1 MVNGVG
7 GLAGG
12 SPNFGFL
19 LAHEPLLVVYGA
31 GAETSV
37 FTDPNGALVKCRQF
51 IEVLTT
57 VMVRRT
63 GIAVAGDNRLGTRI
77 HALSDNGVI
86 LKNGADAFHEIRRI
100 GNRAVHEHY
109 ADTRS
114 ALDAVNKCFQLGLLL
129 HRAITGDRQ
138 VITFVP
144 PQPPV
149 DVTGRLHEDLE
160 RYKREL
166 TEARLILDG
175 KRSRA
180 EAVSEAKAKAEAELS
195 RVLHER
201 DQLTAQLEA
210 LQGTAQQ
217 LRSEFDER
225 TPDKVSISRR
235 RLFIEQARAP
245 EPLTEAQA
253 RREIDRMLREA
264 GWVVQ
269 DSAQLNPLAGTGVA
283 VREFAFAHG
292 RSDYALYVDGMLVGV
307 IEAKREGTS
316 LTGVE
321 WQSAGYAAALP
332 KAYAMATWRRDIPLP
347 FRYESTGVETR
358 FTNGL
363 DPDPRSRGVFSFHR
377 PETVA
382 AWMAEADERP
392 DAPTL
397 RARVRQMPALVETGL
412 RPAQIDA
419 VKGVESSLCRDLPRA
434 LVQMATGA
442 GKTFA
447 AVTQSYRL
455 IKHAGAKRVLF
466 LVDRNNLGD
475 QAAAEFRNYT
485 TPDDGRKLS
494 ELYNIQRLTGGTVL
508 ESTNVVITTIQRL
521 SLALRGE
528 QLPADDDDQGV
539 DDYVP
544 DRPVDAQYNRQLPPE
559 TFDLIVVDECHRSIY
574 GKWRAVLD
582 YFDAPI
588 LGLTATPTAQTLG
601 FFDQNLAS
609 EYTYEQ
615 AVADGVN
622 VDYDVYRI
630 RTKISES
637 GSRIPALDEEGTR
650 TVVPFRDRRTRMQR
664 YEELQE
670 DFTYSGEQ
678 IGRSVLAKDQIRLV
692 LKTFRDKVLPEQY
705 GKRTVVPKT
714 LIFAKSDEHA
724 DDIVQ
729 IVREVFGKGNDFAA
743 KITYKSKDVGDDPK
757 KLLQLFRTS
766 AALRIA
772 VTVDMIATG
781 TDVRPLE
788 IVFFMRG
795 VQSAV
800 YFEQM
805 KGRGA
810 RTVDETEFRQVNPDR
825 TARRKDRF
833 LLVDAVGV
841 TDSPLCD
848 ARPLERTPS
857 LSLKQLLAKAANL
870 SIDEHEIASLASRLA
885 RLDLDMTD
893 ADRDEIARVAEGT
906 TLRDIVRRLV
916 DAVDTDELIAV
927 QDVGGD
933 RAVQRRLREA
943 VAPLTANPDL
953 RRRILDIRRD
963 RDTVIDVHSADEL
976 ISAEGVDVA
985 KEAVQSFRQFVKE
998 HQDEVIVQ
1006 QLRHGSGPRLTYAQ
1020 LQDLADRVKR
1030 LPNVYNVDF
1039 LWRSYEELGEA
1050 PSLGEGEAAVT
1061 DLVSLLRRELGVD
1074 REVRPFRSIIE
1085 ERYATWRASQERS
1098 GVTFTPEQR
1107 WYLDRIVGVIATSVE
1122 ITVEDLHGM
1131 PFDQRGGPY
1140 GFAEA
1145 FGDRAASILEELNK
1159 ELTA

>member
-1 MVNGVG
+1 MSVGVG

-19 LAHEPLLVVYGA
+19 LTHEPLLVVYGT

-37 FTDPNGALVKCRQF
+37 FTDANGSLVKCRQF

-63 GIAVAGDNRLGTRI
+63 GIATASDGKLSSRI
-77 HALSDNGVI
+77 QALSHHGVI
-86 LKNGADAFHEIRRI
+86 ISSGADALHEIRRV
-100 GNRAVHEHY
+100 GNKAVHEHY
-109 ADTRS
+109 ADSRA

-129 HRAITGDRQ
+129 HRAITGDRK
-138 VITFVP
+138 VVTFVP

-149 DVTGRLHEDLE
+149 DVTGQLREDLE

-175 KRSRA
+175 KRSHA
-180 EAVSEAKAKAEAELS
+180 EALAEARVKAEEELS
-195 RVLHER
+195 RALRER
-201 DQLTAQLEA
+201 DRLAAQLEA
-210 LQGTAQQ
+210 LQSTARQ
-217 LRSEFDER
+217 LRSEFDQR

-235 RLFIEQARAP
+235 KLFIEQARAP

-264 GWVVQ
+264 GWIVQ
-269 DSAQLNPLAGTGVA
+269 DLAQLNPLAGTGVA
-283 VREFAFAHG
+283 VREFVFTHG

-332 KAYAMATWRRDIPLP
+332 KEYAMATWRKDIPLP

-363 DPDPRSRGVFSFHR
+363 DPEPRSRGVFSFHR
-377 PETVA
+377 PETIA
-382 AWMAEADERP
+382 AWMTEADDLP
-392 DAPTL
+392 DAPTF
-397 RARVRQMPALVETGL
+397 RARVRRMPALIETGL

-419 VKGVESSLCRDLPRA
+419 VKGVESSLHRDLPRA

-447 AVTQSYRL
+447 AVTQTYRL

-475 QAAAEFRNYT
+475 QAAAEFRNYV

-494 ELYNIQRLTGGTVL
+494 ELYNIQRLAGGTIL

-528 QLPADDDDQGV
+528 QLPADGDDQEV
-539 DDYVP
+539 DGYMP
-544 DRPVDAQYNRQLPPE
+544 DRPVDAQYNRHLPPE
-559 TFDLIVVDECHRSIY
+559 TFDLVIVDECHRSIY
-574 GKWRAVLD
+574 GTWRAVLD

-588 LGLTATPTAQTLG
+588 VGLTATPTAQTLG

-637 GSRIPALDEEGTR
+637 GSRIPALDEDGTR

-743 KITYKSKDVGDDPK
+743 KITYRSKDVGDDPK

-848 ARPLERTPS
+848 ARPLERAPS
-857 LSLKQLLAKAANL
+857 LTLKQLLGKAANL
-870 SIDEHEIASLASRLA
+870 SIDEHEVATLASRLA

-916 DAVDTDELIAV
+916 EAVDTDKLIEA
-927 QDVGGD
+927 QDAGGD
-933 RAVQRRLREA
+933 KAVQRRLRDA
-943 VAPLTANPDL
+943 VAPLTTNPDL
-953 RRRILDIRRD
+953 RRRILDIRHD
-963 RDTVIDVHSADEL
+963 RDTVIDTHSADEL
-976 ISAEGVDVA
+976 ISAEGVDIA
-985 KEAVQSFRQFVKE
+985 REAVQSFRQFIKE

-1020 LQDLADRVKR
+1020 LQDLADRVRR

-1039 LWRSYEELGEA
+1039 LWRSYAELGEA

-1085 ERYATWRASQERS
+1085 ERYAAWRASQERA

-1107 WYLDRIVGVIATSVE
+1107 WYLDNIVSVIATSVE
-1122 ITVEDLHGM
+1122 VTVKDLHGM
-1131 PFDQRGGPY
+1131 PFDQRGGVY
-1140 GFAEA
+1140 GFADA
-1145 FGDRAASILEELNK
+1145 FGDRAESILEELNK

>member
-86 LKNGADAFHEIRRI
+86 LKNGADAFHEIRKI

-149 DVTGRLHEDLE
+149 DVTGQLHEDLE

-180 EAVSEAKAKAEAELS
+180 EAVSEARAKAEAELS

-225 TPDKVSISRR
+225 APDKVSISRR

-382 AWMAEADERP
+382 AWMAEADDRP

-447 AVTQSYRL
+447 AVTQTYRL

-494 ELYNIQRLTGGTVL
+494 ELYNIQRLAGGTVL

-601 FFDQNLAS
+601 FFDQNIAS

-825 TARRKDRF
+825 SARRKDRF

-893 ADRDEIARVAEGT
+893 ADHDEIARVAEGT

-927 QDVGGD
+927 QDAGGD

-1061 DLVSLLRRELGVD
+1061 DLVSLLRRELDVD

-1085 ERYATWRASQERS
+1085 ERYATWRAGQERS

-1131 PFDQRGGPY
+1131 PFDQRGGAY
-1140 GFAEA
+1140 GFADA

>member
-1 MVNGVG
+1 MSDGVG

-19 LAHEPLLVVYGA
+19 LAHEPLLVVYGT

-51 IEVLTT
+51 IEVLAT
-57 VMVRRT
+57 VMMRRT
-63 GIAVAGDNRLGTRI
+63 GITVAGDSRLGTRI

-86 LKNGADAFHEIRRI
+86 LRDGADAFHEIRRV
-100 GNRAVHEHY
+100 GNKAVHEHY
-109 ADTRS
+109 ADTRA
-114 ALDAVNKCFQLGLLL
+114 ALDSVNKCFQLGLLL

-149 DVTGRLHEDLE
+149 DVTGRLREDLE

-175 KRSRA
+175 KRSHA
-180 EAVSEAKAKAEAELS
+180 EAVSEARAKAEDELS
-195 RVLHER
+195 RVLRER
-201 DQLTAQLEA
+201 DRLTEQLKA

-225 TPDKVSISRR
+225 TPDKVPISRR

-269 DSAQLNPLAGTGVA
+269 DLAQLNPLAGTGVA

-332 KAYAMATWRRDIPLP
+332 KAYALATWRRDIPLP

-382 AWMAEADERP
+382 AWMTEADDRP
-392 DAPTL
+392 AAPTL
-397 RARVRQMPALVETGL
+397 RTRVRQMPALVETGL

-419 VKGVESSLCRDLPRA
+419 VKGVESSLCRNLPRA

-447 AVTQSYRL
+447 AVTQTYRL

-475 QAAAEFRNYT
+475 QATAEFRNYI

-494 ELYNIQRLTGGTVL
+494 ELYNIQRLAGGTVL

-528 QLPADDDDQGV
+528 QLPPDDDDQGV

-544 DRPVDAQYNRQLPPE
+544 DRPVDAQYNPQLPPE
-559 TFDLIVVDECHRSIY
+559 TFDLIIVDECHRSIY

-601 FFDQNLAS
+601 FFDQNVAS
-609 EYTYEQ
+609 AYTYEQ

-705 GKRTVVPKT
+705 GKRTIVPKT

-825 TARRKDRF
+825 SARRKDRF
-833 LLVDAVGV
+833 LLIDAVGV

-893 ADRDEIARVAEGT
+893 ADREEIARVSEGT

-953 RRRILDIRRD
+953 RRRILDIRHD

-985 KEAVQSFRQFVKE
+985 KEAVQSFRQFLKE

-1020 LQDLADRVKR
+1020 LQDLAGRVKR
-1030 LPNVYNVDF
+1030 LPKVYNVDF
-1039 LWRSYEELGEA
+1039 LWKSYEVLGEA
-1050 PSLGEGEAAVT
+1050 PPLGEGEATVT

-1074 REVRPFRSIIE
+1074 QKVRPFRSIIE
-1085 ERYATWRASQERS
+1085 ERYATWRASQERA
-1098 GVTFTPEQR
+1098 GVTFTSEQR

-1122 ITVEDLHGM
+1122 VTVKDLHGM
-1131 PFDQRGGPY
+1131 PFDQRGGIY
-1140 GFAEA
+1140 GFADA
-1145 FGDRAASILEELNK
+1145 FGDRAESILEELNK

>member
-1 MVNGVG
+1 MNDGVG

-19 LAHEPLLVVYGA
+19 LAHEPLLVVYGT

-37 FTDPNGALVKCRQF
+37 FTDSNGALVKCRQF

-63 GIAVAGDNRLGTRI
+63 GIAVSGSNRLESRI

-86 LKNGADAFHEIRRI
+86 LRGGADAFHEIRRV
-100 GNRAVHEHY
+100 GNKAVHEYY
-109 ADTRS
+109 ADSRA

-138 VITFVP
+138 VVTFVP

-149 DVTGRLHEDLE
+149 DVAGQLREDLE

-175 KRSRA
+175 SRSHM
-180 EAVSEAKAKAEAELS
+180 EAVSEASAKAENELR
-195 RVLHER
+195 RVLRER
-201 DQLTAQLEA
+201 DRLAAQLEA

-217 LRSEFDER
+217 LRSEFDQR
-225 TPDKVSISRR
+225 TPGKVSISRR

-253 RREIDRMLREA
+253 RREIDRMLGEA

-269 DSAQLNPLAGTGVA
+269 DLAELNPLAGKGVA
-283 VREFAFAHG
+283 VREFAFANG
-292 RSDYALYVDGMLVGV
+292 RSDYALYVEGMLVGV

-332 KAYAMATWRRDIPLP
+332 KEFALATWRRDIPLP

-377 PETVA
+377 PETIK
-382 AWMAEADERP
+382 AWMVEADDQP

-397 RARVRQMPALVETGL
+397 RARVRQMPALIEAGL

-419 VKGVESSLCRDLPRA
+419 VKGVETSLCRDLPRA

-447 AVTQSYRL
+447 AVTQAYRL

-466 LVDRNNLGD
+466 LVDRNSLGD
-475 QAAAEFRNYT
+475 QATSEFRNYT

-494 ELYNIQRLTGGTVL
+494 DLYNIQRLASGVVL
-508 ESTNVVITTIQRL
+508 DSTNVVITTIQRL

-528 QLPADDDDQGV
+528 QLPSEEDDPQIDG
-539 DDYVP
+539 YVP
-544 DRPVDAQYNRQLPPE
+544 DRPVDAQYNRRFPPE

-588 LGLTATPTAQTLG
+588 VGLTATPTAQTLG
-601 FFDQNLAS
+601 FFDQNMVS
-609 EYTYEQ
+609 EYLYEQ

-630 RTKISES
+630 RTEISEDG
-637 GSRIPALDEEGTR
+637 GSIPALDEEGTR
-650 TVVPFRDRRTRMQR
+650 MVVPFRDRRTRMQR

-670 DFTYSGEQ
+670 DFTYSSEQ

-705 GKRTVVPKT
+705 GRRTVVPKT

-810 RTVDETEFRQVNPDR
+810 RTVDETEFRQVNPDKA
-825 TARRKDRF
+825 ARRKDRF
-833 LLVDAVGV
+833 LLIDAVGV

-848 ARPLERTPS
+848 ARPLERAPS
-857 LSLKQLLAKAANL
+857 LSLKDLLAKAANL
-870 SIDEHEIASLASRLA
+870 SINENETASLASRLA
-885 RLDLDMTD
+885 RLDFDIND
-893 ADRDEIARVAEGT
+893 DDRSEIARVSGGT
-906 TLRDIVRRLV
+906 TLRDIVRGLV
-916 DAVDTDELIAV
+916 DAVDTDKLIEAR
-927 QDVGGD
+927 DAGGEERFSD
-933 RAVQRRLREA
+933 DCTRPSPHCRQPRVARRLR
-943 VAPLTANPDL
+943 
-953 RRRILDIRRD
+953 DIRRQY
-963 RDTVIDVHSADEL
+963 DTVIDEISVDKL
-976 ISAEGVDVA
+976 ISAEGADRA
-985 KEAVQSFRQFVKE
+985 QEAVQSFRQFVQE
-998 HQDEVIVQ
+998 NQDEVIVQ

-1020 LQDLADRVKR
+1020 LQDLTDRVKR

-1085 ERYATWRASQERS
+1085 ERYATWRVSQERA
-1098 GVTFTPEQR
+1098 GVAFTSEQR
-1107 WYLDRIVGVIATSVE
+1107 WYLDNIVGVIATSVE
-1122 ITVEDLHGM
+1122 VTVKDLHGM
-1131 PFDQRGGPY
+1131 PFDQRGGAY
-1140 GFAEA
+1140 GFADA
-1145 FGDRAASILEELNK
+1145 FGDRAETILEELNK

>member
-86 LKNGADAFHEIRRI
+86 LKNGADAFHEIRKI

-149 DVTGRLHEDLE
+149 DVTGQLHEDLE

-180 EAVSEAKAKAEAELS
+180 EAVSEARAKAEAELS

-382 AWMAEADERP
+382 AWMAEADDRP

-397 RARVRQMPALVETGL
+397 RTRVRQMPALVETGL

-419 VKGVESSLCRDLPRA
+419 VKGVESSLCRNLPRA

-447 AVTQSYRL
+447 AVTQTYRL

-494 ELYNIQRLTGGTVL
+494 ELYNIQRLAGGTVL

-893 ADRDEIARVAEGT
+893 ADRDEIARVAEGA

-927 QDVGGD
+927 QDAGGD

-1061 DLVSLLRRELGVD
+1061 DLVSLLRRELDVD

-1085 ERYATWRASQERS
+1085 ERYAAWRAGQERA

-1131 PFDQRGGPY
+1131 PFDQRGGAY
-1140 GFAEA
+1140 GFADA
-1145 FGDRAASILEELNK
+1145 FGDRAESILEELNK

>member
-1 MVNGVG
+1 MSGG
-7 GLAGG
+7 IEGLAGG

-31 GAETSV
+31 RAETSV
-37 FTDPNGALVKCRQF
+37 FTDPNGSLVKCRQF

-57 VMVRRT
+57 VMMRRT
-63 GIAVAGDNRLGTRI
+63 GIPVAHDNRLGTRI
-77 HALSDNGVI
+77 QVLSDNGVI
-86 LKNGADAFHEIRRI
+86 LRSGADAFHDIRRI

-109 ADTRS
+109 ADSRA
-114 ALDAVNKCFQLGLLL
+114 ALDALNKCFQLGLLL
-129 HRAITGDRQ
+129 HRAITGDRR

-149 DVTGRLHEDLE
+149 DVTGQLREDLE

-166 TEARLILDG
+166 VEARLVLDG
-175 KRSRA
+175 KRSHAQAALEAGARA
-180 EAVSEAKAKAEAELS
+180 EDELARIKA
-195 RVLHER
+195 ER
-201 DQLTAQLEA
+201 DQLTTRLEA
-210 LQGTAQQ
+210 LRGTEAE

-225 TPDKVSISRR
+225 AQQKVSLRR
-235 RLFIEQARAP
+235 RKLFIEQARAP
-245 EPLTEAQA
+245 KPLNEVQA

-264 GWVVQ
+264 GWIVQ
-269 DSAQLNPLAGTGVA
+269 DRDQLNPLAGIGVA
-283 VREFAFAHG
+283 VREFTFTKG
-292 RSDYALYVDGMLVGV
+292 SSDYALYVDGMLVGV

-321 WQSAGYAAALP
+321 WQSAGYATALP
-332 KAYAMATWRRDIPLP
+332 QEYAMATWRRNIPLP

-377 PETVA
+377 PETIA
-382 AWMAEADERP
+382 AWMTEADERP
-392 DAPTL
+392 EAQTF
-397 RARVRQMPALVETGL
+397 RARIRQMPALVEAGL

-419 VKGVESSLCRDLPRA
+419 VKGVETSLCRDHPRA

-447 AVTQSYRL
+447 AVTQTYRL
-455 IKHAGAKRVLF
+455 LKHAGARRVLF

-475 QAAAEFRNYT
+475 QAAGEFRNYT

-494 ELYNIQRLTGGTVL
+494 ELYNIQRLAGGVVL
-508 ESTNVVITTIQRL
+508 GSTEVVITTIQRL
-521 SLALRGE
+521 DLALRGE
-528 QLPADDDDQGV
+528 QLPPEDDDPQIDG
-539 DDYVP
+539 YTP
-544 DRPVDAQYNRQLPPE
+544 DRPVDARYNRELPPE
-559 TFDLIVVDECHRSIY
+559 TFDLVIVDECHRSIY

-588 LGLTATPTAQTLG
+588 VGLTATPTAQTLG
-601 FFDQNLAS
+601 FFDQNLTS

-622 VDYDVYRI
+622 VDYDIYRI

-637 GSRIPALDEEGTR
+637 GSSIPALDEEGTR

-664 YEELQE
+664 YEELQ
-670 DFTYSGEQ
+670 DDLTYSGQQ
-678 IGRSVLAKDQIRLV
+678 IGRSVVAKDQIRLV

-705 GKRTVVPKT
+705 ADRTSVPKT

-743 KITYKSKDVGDDPK
+743 KITYKSKELGNDPK

-766 AALRIA
+766 PELRIA

-825 TARRKDRF
+825 TARHKDRF
-833 LLVDAVGV
+833 LLIDAVGV

-848 ARPLERTPS
+848 ARPLDRTPGVS
-857 LSLKQLLAKAANL
+857 LEKLLAKAANL
-870 SIDEHEIASLASRLA
+870 SINENETAALASRLA
-885 RLDLDMTD
+885 RLDMDMGD
-893 ADRDEIARVAEGT
+893 DERGEIARVAQGT
-906 TLRDIVRRLV
+906 TLRDIVRGLV
-916 DAVDTDELIAV
+916 EAVDTDELIKAR
-927 QDVGGD
+927 DEGGD
-933 RAVQRRLREA
+933 RAIQRRLREA
-943 VAPLTANPDL
+943 VTPLAANPDL
-953 RRRILDIRRD
+953 RRRILDIRRQH
-963 RDTVIDVHSADEL
+963 DTLIDEISVDVL
-976 ISAEGVDVA
+976 ISAEGADRA
-985 KEAVQSFRQFVKE
+985 EEAVKSFRQFLAE
-998 HQDEVIVQ
+998 NQDEVIVQ
-1006 QLRHGSGPRLTYAQ
+1006 QLRHGSGTRLSYAQ

-1039 LWRSYEELGEA
+1039 LWRSYEKLGEA

-1074 REVRPFRSIIE
+1074 TEIRPFRSIIE
-1085 ERYATWRASQERS
+1085 ERYATWRAGQERA

-1107 WYLDRIVGVIATSVE
+1107 WYLDGIVSVIATSVE
-1122 ITVEDLHGM
+1122 ITAEDLHGM

-1140 GFAEA
+1140 GFAAA
-1145 FGDRAASILEELNK
+1145 FGTRAETILDELNK